1 MRAKRSN
8 MKTFNVSITTT
19 LDGFAEI
26 QANTAE
32 EAMEIARQMLWDGD
46 ISTLEF
52 EPFTEVH
59 YAEEAK

>member
-1 MRAKRSN
+1 